1 MIARRKII
9 EAVACVMKY
18 LVAASV
24 DRGFF
29 SLISRGIIES
39 RLISRPIHMSIRLE
53 LIQVIMGPKNRVK

>member
-1 MIARRKII
+1 MII

-29 SLISRGIIES
+29 LLISNGIIDN
-39 RLISRPIHMSIRLE
+39 RLNSKPTHINTRL
-53 LIQVIMGPKNRVK
+53 LLVIVMIGPKKIVE

>member
-1 MIARRKII
+1 MII

-29 SLISRGIIES
+29 LLISNGIIDN
-39 RLISRPIHMSIRLE
+39 RLNSKPTHINIRL
-53 LIQVIMGPKNRVK
+53 LLVIVMIGPKKIVE

>member
-1 MIARRKII
+1 MII

-29 SLISRGIIES
+29 LLISNGIIDN
-39 RLISRPIHMSIRLE
+39 RLNSKPTHIIIRL
-53 LIQVIMGPKNRVK
+53 LLVIVMIGPKNIVE